1 MVVPVH
7 SKRTGQ
13 LLRPTSMDSIRYAR
27 YVDYPHSYNTE
38 FTMTLKGIIRCLL
51 PRDMRSV
58 EITSAWSLIILSFFL
73 ITSTE
78 TTESMNSLHP
88 VEFWATITCIF
99 GSLHLYSLVRLT
111 KEEPVRLVTSWL
123 SGTFWIWVGL
133 SSGLNNPGD
142 IATLILGVG
151 CMAAFLINT
160 MILSESWG
168 K

>member
-1 MVVPVH
+1 
-7 SKRTGQ
+7 
-13 LLRPTSMDSIRYAR
+13 
-27 YVDYPHSYNTE
+27 
-38 FTMTLKGIIRCLL
+38 MTLKNICKKLL
-51 PRDMRSV
+51 PRDTRSV
-58 EITSAWSLIILSFFL
+58 EFTSAWSLILLSLFL
-73 ITSTE
+73 VLSSESTE
-78 TTESMNSLHP
+78 AMESLHP
-88 VEFWATITCIF
+88 VEFWATTTCIF
-99 GSLHLYSLVRLT
+99 GSLHLYSLVRLS

-133 SSGLNNPGD
+133 SNGLNTPGD